1 MGVDNETRQEIM
13 GGGQEVEKWEK
24 GQEVTCE
31 VKCHADAGS
40 EGHKEEQGGNRR
52 KEKKK
57 ETMLK
62 THHNKMKY
70 WG

>member
-1 MGVDNETRQEIM
+1 MKLDRKSWRGPR
-13 GGGQEVEKWEK
+13 GGEMEK

-62 THHNKMKY
+62 THHNKM
-70 WG
+70 

>member
-1 MGVDNETRQEIM
+1 M
-13 GGGQEVEKWEK
+13 EK
-24 GQEVTCE
+24 GQKVTCE

-40 EGHKEEQGGNRR
+40 EGHKEEQGENRR

-62 THHNKMKY
+62 NHHNKM
-70 WG
+70 